1 MMRNHELST
10 ERTTGAELQLFCGRA
25 SASRKGHRG
34 FSLIEVLVA
43 AVIFS
48 LGLGGLSLMLL
59 NSAQGSLSAR
69 NQTTAAMHAASL
81 AELILLNPA
90 SSGHYINPS
99 TRPGGNCLAPEACSG
114 AAWAAGNLARW
125 QYQLQRSLADATGL
139 VCLDATPED
148 GDAAEPDCDGNG
160 LAVVKVF
167 WVESRHFGDGDDGR
181 RRAVLP
187 IPE

>member
-1 MMRNHELST
+1 MTKHELT
-10 ERTTGAELQLFCGRA
+10 PERTARAGLQLLYGRT
-25 SASRKGHRG
+25 SARPGRHRG
-34 FSLIEVLVA
+34 FSLVEVLVA
-43 AVIFS
+43 ATVFS

-69 NQTTAAMHAASL
+69 NQTTAAMYAASL

-90 SSGHYINPS
+90 ARGHYINPPALS
-99 TRPGGNCLAPEACSG
+99 GADCFAPETCSG

-125 QYQLQRSLADATGL
+125 RYQLQRSLGAASGL

-148 GDAAEPDCDGNG
+148 GDSADPDCDGNG
-160 LAVVKVF
+160 SAVVKIF
-167 WVESRHFGDGDDGR
+167 WVEPRHFAADDGGA

-187 IPE
+187 VAD